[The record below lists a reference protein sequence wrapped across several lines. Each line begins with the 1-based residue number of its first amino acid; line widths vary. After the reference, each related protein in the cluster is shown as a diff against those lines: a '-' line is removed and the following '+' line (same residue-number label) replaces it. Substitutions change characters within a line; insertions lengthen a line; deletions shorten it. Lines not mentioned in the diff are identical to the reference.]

1 MLRERLIYGAV
12 AGVVGVVVG
21 IGAVFLGG
29 QLASETKPSTDV
41 NSFNAE
47 NGFVQGSVDYG
58 SRGGSDTNH

>member
-12 AGVVGVVVG
+12 AGVAGIIVG

-41 NSFNAE
+41 NSFNAD

-58 SRGGSDTNH
+58 SRGGGDNNN

>member
-12 AGVVGVVVG
+12 AGVAGVLVG

-41 NSFNAE
+41 NSFNAD

-58 SRGGSDTNH
+58 SRGGEDANN

>member
-1 MLRERLIYGAV
+1 MRERLIYGAV
-12 AGVVGVVVG
+12 AGVAGVIIG

-41 NSFNAE
+41 NSFNAD

-58 SRGGSDTNH
+58 SRGSGDSNN